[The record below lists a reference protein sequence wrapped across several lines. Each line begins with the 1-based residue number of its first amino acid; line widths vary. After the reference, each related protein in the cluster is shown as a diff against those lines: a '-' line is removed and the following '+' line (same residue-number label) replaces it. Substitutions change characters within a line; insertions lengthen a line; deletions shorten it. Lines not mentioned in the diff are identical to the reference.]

1 MLTGKYIKQFYLS
14 GSRSWEIHLFA
25 FVECHSKKQRAVTSS
40 AKHVYH
46 KLLESNHHNFL
57 GSTKMLWLNSHNK
70 GCAQKAPLLFWV
82 GFIWRKWNVIL
93 VRSQGRLCLFNSLG
107 GCKVQEAAVWR
118 QGWGVDRQ
126 GGRLVSSTRPP
137 GAWQGKRGWQVQRRQ
152 MKSSIRWVSWDWS
165 PSLQGKELSKGGEG
179 VHSIIVKN
187 SSDTLFMR
195 KIRQGNYRKEQE
207 ATSVFQSDFQ
217 YLTTTSEV
225 PLGSVNYAVSTGCPR
240 RFALNNG
247 FCITDE

>member
-1 MLTGKYIKQFYLS
+1 
-14 GSRSWEIHLFA
+14 
-25 FVECHSKKQRAVTSS
+25 
-40 AKHVYH
+40 
-46 KLLESNHHNFL
+46 
-57 GSTKMLWLNSHNK
+57 MLWLNSHNK

-93 VRSQGRLCLFNSLG
+93 IRSQGRLCLFNSLG
-107 GCKVQEAAVWR
+107 CCNVHEAGGCR
-118 QGWGVDRQ
+118 QGWGCGQAR
-126 GGRLVSSTRPP
+126 GRLVSSTRHP
-137 GAWQGKRGWQVQRRQ
+137 GAWQGKRGWQVQWRQ
-152 MKSSIRWVSWDWS
+152 MKFSIRWVPWGWS

-187 SSDTLFMR
+187 SSDALFMR

-217 YLTTTSEV
+217 YLTITSEV

-247 FCITDE
+247 FLHHRWIGLYSHLSFLWLPLPNLHFHPWLWLYYKKCENMKNPLLWPWCTSAQTGWSYIN